1 MEIISIPEGGDN
13 EVNLPLSAQSCDGN
27 AALLKSSGR
36 GPLLYSGRPEARF
49 GVMQVFNFTSLDSQE
64 QYGRDEKDSLILGD
78 SEYCNAGKYLAYM
91 QSMGFLLPLDTKT
104 QGDSHHGAP
113 LLDPFLL
120 HFCLG

>member
-13 EVNLPLSAQSCDGN
+13 EVNLPLSAQSCAGN
-27 AALLKSSGR
+27 AALLKSSGP

-49 GVMQVFNFTSLDSQE
+49 GVMQVFNFTSLHSQE